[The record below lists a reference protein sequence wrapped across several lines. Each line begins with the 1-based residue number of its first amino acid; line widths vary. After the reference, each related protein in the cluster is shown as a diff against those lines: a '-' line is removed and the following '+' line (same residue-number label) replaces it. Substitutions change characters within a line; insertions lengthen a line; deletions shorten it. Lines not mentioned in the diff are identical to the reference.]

1 MIIPGSHCVSPTKG
15 NTIFN
20 KEFTP
25 EKLLTGEFDD
35 EVDRKLEVKRLEVP
49 PVNMIYLNARMYH
62 GVEPNPLDSPQEYRL
77 FVVDIFKEVGPP
89 HRHTQKIP
97 QEWMERADPARK
109 KMFQ

>member
-1 MIIPGSHCVSPTKG
+1 
-15 NTIFN
+15 
-20 KEFTP
+20 
-25 EKLLTGEFDD
+25 
-35 EVDRKLEVKRLEVP
+35 
-49 PVNMIYLNARMYH
+49 MIYPNTRMGYE
-62 GVEPNPLDSPQEYRL
+62 VETNPLDSPQEYRL